1 MKFPLSYQSGKV
13 DCGPACLKM
22 IAAFYDQ
29 HYELEFLKKKC
40 RVKKKGVSMH
50 DLFRVG
56 RAIGFHC
63 TGVKMTIDHLKEI
76 VRRAPVI
83 LHFNKNHFVVVY
95 KAPKPERDGVYHI
108 ADPAN
113 GLIKV
118 NEIEFAKYWIGN
130 MSKQNRYSKGYALL
144 VEPAS

>member
-1 MKFPLSYQSGKV
+1 MKFPLTYQSGNV

-22 IAAFYDQ
+22 IAAFYQ
-29 HYELEFLKKKC
+29 RHYELDFLNKKC
-40 RVKKKGVSMH
+40 RVRKNGVSMH
-50 DLFRVG
+50 DIFRVG
-56 RAIGFHC
+56 KAIGFHC

-76 VRRAPVI
+76 VARAPVI
-83 LHFNKNHFVVVY
+83 LHFNQNHFVVVY
-95 KAPKPERDGVYHI
+95 KAPKPETNGVYHI

-118 NEIEFAKYWIGN
+118 NEIEFAKYWVGT
-130 MSKQNRYSKGYALL
+130 MPRQNRFSKGYALL